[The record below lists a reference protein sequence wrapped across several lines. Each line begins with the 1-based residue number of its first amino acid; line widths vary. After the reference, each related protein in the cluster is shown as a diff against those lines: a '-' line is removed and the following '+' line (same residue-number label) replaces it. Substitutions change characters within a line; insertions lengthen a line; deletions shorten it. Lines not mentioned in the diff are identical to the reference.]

1 MAHLLLPS
9 TKMKRRPYN
18 QTEDVL
24 KAGMSIK
31 ITLVIL
37 LYQKETQL
45 FYSASLFD
53 KLMQRKRV

>member
-45 FYSASLFD
+45 FYSASLFY
-53 KLMQRKRV
+53 KLVQRKRV